1 MPTERSKYWF
11 KRRRYGWG
19 WVPVSWK
26 GWLALALYLAI
37 IIFGIPA
44 LIDAPAESSA
54 WEGAIYFI
62 VVFLVTVSLI
72 RLGYA
77 KGPKPRWRWGRSDQD
92 NPSEDF

>member
-1 MPTERSKYWF
+1 MEKERKYWF

-44 LIDAPAESSA
+44 FIDTPEESSA
-54 WEGAIYFI
+54 WEGVIYFL
-62 VVFLVTVSLI
+62 VVFLATVSLI
-72 RLGYA
+72 GLGYV
-77 KGPKPRWRWGRSDQD
+77 KGPKPKWRWGKSDQD
-92 NPSEDF
+92 NSLEDF